1 MRGYGHQEV
10 PYEKVVEAVGVERN
24 TSQAALVQVT
34 LTLQNTRVE
43 ELKLGELRVR
53 GEEMEKAALEYDLSL
68 IMGGEGSGRGMLVYN
83 RDIFEA
89 ETVRRLARQYERVM
103 EAMSGDWR
111 QRVIELEL
119 LSEEEREE
127 VLWKWNERRR
137 EYEGEAG
144 IGERFEAA
152 AAARW
157 EAVAVVEGDE
167 QVSYGELERRGNRLG
182 NYLLGMGVGPE
193 VRVGVSLRRGVK
205 QVEAVLG
212 IVKAGGVYVPLEE
225 ESPGERQG
233 LIVEEAGIAVVVTAG
248 EEKSAMGVH
257 GLAEVDVEEEAE
269 AAAIRASSAAR
280 PGVKVGG
287 ESLAYVIYTSGS
299 TGKPKG
305 VSVTH
310 RGVLRLVCN
319 NDYAELNSQQVIMH
333 GSNVAFDAATF
344 EVWGALLNGGR
355 LVVSRERVASAAALR
370 RQIEEGGVKT
380 MWLTASLYNAVAE
393 EGLEQLRGLEQVLI
407 GGEALSVRHVRA
419 GVEKLEGTRLINGY
433 GPTEAT
439 TFSCCH
445 EIGEADVRAG
455 RARVMIGRAI
465 ANTEVYVLGR
475 QMEAVAV
482 GMMGELYIGG
492 DGLARGYLGKAEQ
505 TAERFVPHPYS
516 QQAGARLYRS
526 GDLCRWNWQG
536 KVEYIGRADQQV
548 KVRGYRI
555 ELGEIEAAL
564 AGCAGVK
571 QAAVEVK
578 LEGGDKRLVGYV
590 VGREGETLSPRQLR
604 EQLRGKLPDYMVPGW
619 IEVMAAMP
627 LTVGGK
633 LDRRRLRQREVE
645 AGQREVG
652 SRRAAT
658 PIEEVVSGIYGAE

>member
-1 MRGYGHQEV
+1 
-10 PYEKVVEAVGVERN
+10 
-24 TSQAALVQVT
+24 
-34 LTLQNTRVE
+34 
-43 ELKLGELRVR
+43 
-53 GEEMEKAALEYDLSL
+53 
-68 IMGGEGSGRGMLVYN
+68 
-83 RDIFEA
+83 
-89 ETVRRLARQYERVM
+89 
-103 EAMSGDWR
+103 
-111 QRVIELEL
+111 
-119 LSEEEREE
+119 
-127 VLWKWNERRR
+127 
-137 EYEGEAG
+137 
-144 IGERFEAA
+144 
-152 AAARW
+152 
-157 EAVAVVEGDE
+157 
-167 QVSYGELERRGNRLG
+167 
-182 NYLLGMGVGPE
+182 
-193 VRVGVSLRRGVK
+193 
-205 QVEAVLG
+205 
-212 IVKAGGVYVPLEE
+212 
-225 ESPGERQG
+225 
-233 LIVEEAGIAVVVTAG
+233 
-248 EEKSAMGVH
+248 
-257 GLAEVDVEEEAE
+257 
-269 AAAIRASSAAR
+269 
-280 PGVKVGG
+280 
-287 ESLAYVIYTSGS
+287 GS
-299 TGKPKG
+299 TGRPKG

-393 EGLEQLRGLEQVLI
+393 EGLEQLRGLEQLLI

-445 EIGEADVRAG
+445 EIAEADVRAG
-455 RARVMIGRAI
+455 VRSVPIGRAI

-475 QMEAVAV
+475 GMGVLPVGAV
-482 GMMGELYIGG
+482 GELYIGG
-492 DGLARGYLGKAEQ
+492 DGLARGYLGEAEQ

-516 QQAGARLYRS
+516 REAGARLYRS

-536 KVEYIGRADQQV
+536 RIEYVGRADQQV

-658 PIEEVVSGIYGAE
+658 PIEEVVSGIYGEVLRIEEVGVEENFFDVGGHSLLATQVVSRISDSLKVDVSLMEVFEEPTVAGLSQIIERRLRQARGPALPPIQRRRHRGGSGLPLSYAQQRLWFIDQLVPGRS